1 MPPSYDSTARLFRE
15 YAAVVALEWSR
26 TDATER
32 EFDDNAVAV
41 RVTFRR

>member
-1 MPPSYDSTARLFRE
+1 
-15 YAAVVALEWSR
+15 VALEWSR